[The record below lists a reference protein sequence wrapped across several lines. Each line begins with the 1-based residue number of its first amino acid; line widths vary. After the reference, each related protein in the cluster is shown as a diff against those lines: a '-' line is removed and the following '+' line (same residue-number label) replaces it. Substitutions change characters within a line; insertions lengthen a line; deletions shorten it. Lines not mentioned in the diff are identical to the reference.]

1 MLNTLCE
8 EDKIPTIS
16 KNINELF
23 VGLEMHLRK
32 SAGPFKGV
40 NSSN

>member
-1 MLNTLCE
+1 MN
-8 EDKIPTIS
+8 
-16 KNINELF
+16 LF
-23 VGLEMHLRK
+23 IGLEMHLRK